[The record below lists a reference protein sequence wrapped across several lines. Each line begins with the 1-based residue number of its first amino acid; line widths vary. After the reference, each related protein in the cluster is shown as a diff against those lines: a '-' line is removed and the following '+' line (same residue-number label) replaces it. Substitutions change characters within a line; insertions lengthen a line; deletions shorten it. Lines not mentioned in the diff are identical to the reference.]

1 MVRSAAYRIAIVYSA
16 AFATAT
22 LALGAGVYWAAHV
35 ALHRQ
40 LDDRIGAEVSSLVSE
55 YHGEGAKSLRLVIG
69 RREIARATNDL
80 GYALFAPDGRR
91 VAGSLDTAKPQA
103 GWSTISFLDPTEG
116 PDTARALAVDL
127 QDGER
132 LVVAADWEEVS
143 GTDHL
148 ILSLLALAFAAILLI
163 GTAGALLLG
172 AYLRRRLSAI
182 STAAESI
189 IAGDLHRRVVVSPRG
204 DEFDRLS
211 AALNAMLDRIGE
223 LLDNLRQVSSDVAHD
238 LRTPLTRLRNQLE
251 EGRRADAGPDVI
263 ERAIEQSDEVLALFG
278 AILRLSEIEAGR
290 LRETFG
296 PVDVARLAT
305 DIGESYAPAVE
316 DGGRRLTCRIDPIAT
331 VTGDRELI
339 AQALINLLDN
349 AQSHTPKGTTISL
362 GLCAR
367 EDRIRLEV
375 ADDGPGVAE
384 EDWNRI
390 TQRFTRLEA
399 SRSQSGHGLG
409 LSLVAAIA
417 RIHGAKL
424 VFGDNRPGLIVALE
438 FGR

>member
-16 AFATAT
+16 AFAAAAM
-22 LALGAGVYWAAHV
+22 ALGGGVYWAAHV

-40 LDDRIGAEVSSLVSE
+40 LDDRIAAEMSSLISE
-55 YHGEGAKSLRLVIG
+55 YRGEGAASLRMVIA
-69 RREIARATNDL
+69 RRENARATGDL
-80 GYALFAPDGRR
+80 GYALFAPDGKR
-91 VAGSLDTAKPQA
+91 VAGLLDTARPDT
-103 GWSTISFLDPTEG
+103 GWSSIAFVDPGEG
-116 PDTARALAVDL
+116 DDTARALAVDL
-127 QDGER
+127 RNGER
-132 LVVAADWEEVS
+132 LVVAADWEEVT
-143 GTDHL
+143 GTERL
-148 ILSLLALAFAAILLI
+148 ILSLLGFALVAMLLI

-182 STAAESI
+182 STAAERI
-189 IAGDLHRRVVVSPRG
+189 MAGDLHRRVAMSPRG

-251 EGRRADAGPDVI
+251 EGRRPDAGPEVI

-278 AILRLSEIEAGR
+278 ALLRLSEIESGR
-290 LRETFG
+290 LNETFG
-296 PVDVARLAT
+296 PVDLSRLAT

-316 DGGRRLTCRIDPIAT
+316 DEGRTLICRIDPAAS

-349 AQSHTPKGTTISL
+349 AQRHTPEGTAIRLSL
-362 GLCAR
+362 RVR
-367 EDRIRLEV
+367 EDRVRLEV

-384 EDWNRI
+384 ADRGRI
-390 TQRFTRLEA
+390 TQRFARLEA
-399 SRSQSGHGLG
+399 SRSRPGHGLG

-424 VFGDNRPGLIVALE
+424 VIGDNRPGLIVALE

>member
-1 MVRSAAYRIAIVYSA
+1 MVPSAAYRIAIVYSA
-16 AFATAT
+16 AFAAAT
-22 LALGAGVYWAAHV
+22 LALGGGIYWAAHI
-35 ALHRQ
+35 ALRNQ
-40 LDDRIGAEVSSLVSE
+40 LDDRIAAEMSSLVSE
-55 YHGEGAKSLRLVIG
+55 YRSEGAASLRMVIG
-69 RREIARATNDL
+69 RREMADATDDL

-91 VAGSLDTAKPQA
+91 VAGSLDAAKPQA
-103 GWSTISFLDPTEG
+103 GWGTIPFRDRTEG
-116 PDTARALAVDL
+116 ADTGRAFVVDL
-127 QDGER
+127 SDGER
-132 LVVAADWEEVS
+132 LVVAADWEEVAD
-143 GTDHL
+143 TDHL
-148 ILSLLALAFAAILLI
+148 ILSLLALAFVAILLI
-163 GTAGALLLG
+163 GTLGAILLG

-189 IAGDLHRRVVVSPRG
+189 MAGDLHRRVIVSPRG

-251 EGRRADAGPDVI
+251 EGRRADAGPEVI

-296 PVDVARLAT
+296 PVDIARLAA
-305 DIGESYAPAVE
+305 DIGESYVPAIE
-316 DGGRRLTCRIDPIAT
+316 DGGRRLTCEIAADAT

-349 AQSHTPKGTTISL
+349 AQTHTPEGTRIRLRLS
-362 GLCAR
+362 AR
-367 EDRIRLEV
+367 EHRVRLEV
-375 ADDGPGVAE
+375 ADDGPGVPE
-384 EDWNRI
+384 EDRGRI
-390 TQRFTRLEA
+390 TERFTRLEMA
-399 SRSQSGHGLG
+399 RSRPGHGLG

-424 VFGDNRPGLIVALE
+424 AIGDNRPGLIVALE